1 MSEIHSK
8 ANKIF
13 LWGLIGLALA
23 IWGNFAYKLLTNIDP
38 STETPVSKPKNQIHS
53 SDNSASDSVFSIEFS
68 GNFRDPFFRTT
79 YAESDVSTYWDNEE
93 YIDWE
98 RSDMDQYIPYQQ
110 ESHIVYPQV
119 LLLGIIGNTAVLK
132 IYNETQY
139 VKTGD
144 QGLYGEVL
152 ELSSGYVKL
161 KQMDKIIT
169 LSITDPNILN
179 NAPAPKWQNE

>member
-13 LWGLIGLALA
+13 LWGLIGLALV

-38 STETPVSKPKNQIHS
+38 TAETQVSKPKYQIHS
-53 SDNSASDSVFSIEFS
+53 SDSSASDSVFSIEFS
-68 GNFRDPFFRTT
+68 GNFRDPFIGTS
-79 YAESDVSTYWDNEE
+79 YLEKGASTYWDNDE

-98 RSDMDQYIPYQQ
+98 QSDNDQYTPYQQ

-119 LLLGIIGNTAVLK
+119 LLLGVIGNTAVLK

-152 ELSSGYVKL
+152 EISSGYVRI
-161 KQMDKIIT
+161 KQTDKIVI
-169 LSITDPNILN
+169 LSIADPNMLN
-179 NAPAPKWQNE
+179 NAPAPTWQNE

>member
-38 STETPVSKPKNQIHS
+38 STDTRVSKPKNQIHS

-68 GNFRDPFFRTT
+68 GNFRDPFFGAT

-93 YIDWE
+93 YTDNAQTGYYSYDPLPQAVYID
-98 RSDMDQYIPYQQ
+98 
-110 ESHIVYPQV
+110 YPQV
-119 LLLGIIGNTAVLK
+119 HLLGIIGFTAVLK
-132 IYNETQY
+132 INTETLY

-152 ELSSGYVKL
+152 EISSGYVKL
-161 KQMDKIIT
+161 KQTDKTIT
-169 LSITDPNILN
+169 LSIADSNMLN
-179 NAPAPKWQNE
+179 NAPAPTWQNE

>member
-13 LWGLIGLALA
+13 LWGLIGLALV

-38 STETPVSKPKNQIHS
+38 TAETQVSKPKYQIHS
-53 SDNSASDSVFSIEFS
+53 SDKSASDSVFSIEFS
-68 GNFRDPFFRTT
+68 GNFRDPFVGTNNLGNG
-79 YAESDVSTYWDNEE
+79 ASTYWDNDE

-98 RSDMDQYIPYQQ
+98 QTVYEQYSPYQP
-110 ESHIVYPQV
+110 EPHIVYPQV
-119 LLLGIIGNTAVLK
+119 LLLGVIGNTAVLK
-132 IYNETQY
+132 INNEIQY

-152 ELSSGYVKL
+152 EISSGYVRI
-161 KQMDKIIT
+161 KQTDIIVT
-169 LSITDPNILN
+169 LSIADPNMLN
-179 NAPAPKWQNE
+179 SAPVPTWQNE